1 MAALGLPIAL
11 LAGLLAELAAG
22 AVRRRPFG
30 VLREAWVEARALLR
44 GEARPS
50 LLEVGGLL
58 AALLGSGLVAT
69 AAIRGR
75 PGSVAFVYLALV
87 LAAVGAQTAADPLTG
102 ERRAARERLAAVA
115 AEPAFLVALGASFLR
130 WGAKDIDAVRG
141 AHEVLGS
148 AFAVGPPA
156 AAAGAILAAVVL
168 VVAGAIRL
176 PRAPGNDDLP
186 AAEERSSEE
195 GAEMSFVN
203 LPPRLI
209 VRLACWAAAGA
220 TALVAGS
227 LVAGGEGGPELLLS
241 AGAAVGAAAVLGAS
255 RELLRGRGLLA
266 APVLAVAAAGAA
278 YLVTTA

>member
-1 MAALGLPIAL
+1 MPALGVPIAL

-22 AVRRRPFG
+22 AVRKRPFD
-30 VLREAWVEARALLR
+30 VLREAWTEARALLR

-50 LLEVGGLL
+50 LLEAAGLF

-87 LAAVGAQTAADPLTG
+87 LAAVGAQTAAADPLMG

-130 WGAKDIDAVRG
+130 WGAEDLDAVRG

-176 PRAPGNDDLP
+176 PRAPDDND
-186 AAEERSSEE
+186 
-195 GAEMSFVN
+195 

-209 VRLACWAAAGA
+209 VRLAGWAAAGA

-241 AGAAVGAAAVLGAS
+241 AGVAVGAAAVLGAS

-278 YLVTTA
+278 YLVTRA